1 MPSHLSTRSVVRT
14 SPNPRDGGRDGSRAK
29 IALVA
34 QFSDDQRKH
43 LEFVQAVITRMS
55 ASSGAVKGWAVALA
69 VAADGAVNAA
79 AVSEVALVGMVA
91 VILLGV
97 LDARYLTLE
106 RRFRA
111 LYDRIRRGKVES
123 YDMTVQAT
131 DARLARV
138 VWSWAVL
145 GFYGAVLLV
154 GAVAFVSVLAR

>member
-1 MPSHLSTRSVVRT
+1 M
-14 SPNPRDGGRDGSRAK
+14 

-55 ASSGAVKGWAVALA
+55 ASSSSVKGWVVALA
-69 VAADGAVNAA
+69 VAAYGAANVA

-111 LYDRIRRGKVES
+111 LYDRIRRGKVEP
-123 YDMTVQAT
+123 YDMTVQAA

-138 VWSWAVL
+138 VWSWSVL

-154 GAVAFVSVLAR
+154 GAEAFVSVLAR